1 MTDAAPESSQPRK
14 RSSRQQ
20 KTALETA
27 AGILAARPCSKLE
40 LRRKLYKK
48 EKFEPRE
55 IEQAVRKLE
64 ELGFLSDLRFCEDVV
79 TVLRSRG
86 YGPVRIRSRLFT
98 KGIPKEII
106 EQVMESPESGFN
118 PVDLTADAVALFEK
132 NQSRFIRESDPKKR
146 YAKAFRFL
154 ISRGFTPD
162 VVYSVMNQK
171 KNLFGTNSGYQ
182 DDF

>member
-1 MTDAAPESSQPRK
+1 MTDTAPDSSQPRK
-14 RSSRQQ
+14 RSRQQ

-27 AGILAARPCSKLE
+27 AGILAVRPCSKLE

-48 EKFEPRE
+48 EKFEPRD

-86 YGPVRIRSRLFT
+86 YGPVRIRSRLFA

-106 EQVMESPESGFN
+106 EQVMESPDSGFN
-118 PVDLTADAVALFEK
+118 SVDLTADAVALFEK
-132 NQSRFIRESDPKKR
+132 NQSRFVRESDPKKR

-162 VVYSVMNQK
+162 VVYSVLNQK
-171 KNLFGTNSGYQ
+171 KNIFGTNPGYQ

>member
-1 MTDAAPESSQPRK
+1 MTEVPPEQPQRK
-14 RSSRQQ
+14 RSRQQ

-27 AGILAARPCSKLE
+27 AGILAARACSKLE

-55 IEQAVRKLE
+55 IEQAVKKLE
-64 ELGFLSDLRFCEDVV
+64 ELGFLSDLRLCEDMV

-106 EQVMESPESGFN
+106 EQVMASPDAGFSTDN
-118 PVDLTADAVALFEK
+118 LTADALTLLEK
-132 NQSRFIRESDPKKR
+132 NQSRFTRESDPGKR

-154 ISRGFTPD
+154 ISKGFTPD
-162 VVYSVMNQK
+162 VVYSVLDQK
-171 KNLFGTNSGYQ
+171 KDLFHANAGYS

>member
-1 MTDAAPESSQPRK
+1 MPHTAPDSSQPRK
-14 RSSRQQ
+14 RSRQQ

-27 AGILAARPCSKLE
+27 AGILAVRPCSKLE

-48 EKFEPRE
+48 EKFEPRD

-86 YGPVRIRSRLFT
+86 YGPVRIRSRLFA

-106 EQVMESPESGFN
+106 EQVMESPDSGFN
-118 PVDLTADAVALFEK
+118 SVDLTADAMVLFEK
-132 NQSRFIRESDPKKR
+132 NQSRFVRESDPKKR

-162 VVYSVMNQK
+162 VVYSVLNQK
-171 KNLFGTNSGYQ
+171 KNIFGTNPGYQ

>member
-1 MTDAAPESSQPRK
+1 MTDTAPDSSQPRK
-14 RSSRQQ
+14 RSRQQ

-27 AGILAARPCSKLE
+27 AGILAVRPCSKLE

-48 EKFEPRE
+48 EKFEPRD

-86 YGPVRIRSRLFT
+86 YGPVRIRSRLFA

-106 EQVMESPESGFN
+106 EQVMESPDSGFN
-118 PVDLTADAVALFEK
+118 SVDLTADAMVLFEK
-132 NQSRFIRESDPKKR
+132 NQSRFVRESDPKKR

-162 VVYSVMNQK
+162 VVYNVLNQK
-171 KNLFGTNSGYQ
+171 KNIFGTNPGYQ

>member
-1 MTDAAPESSQPRK
+1 
-14 RSSRQQ
+14 
-20 KTALETA
+20 
-27 AGILAARPCSKLE
+27 
-40 LRRKLYKK
+40 
-48 EKFEPRE
+48 
-55 IEQAVRKLE
+55 
-64 ELGFLSDLRFCEDVV
+64 
-79 TVLRSRG
+79 
-86 YGPVRIRSRLFT
+86 
-98 KGIPKEII
+98 
-106 EQVMESPESGFN
+106 MESPESGFD

-171 KNLFGTNSGYQ
+171 KNLFGTNPGYQ